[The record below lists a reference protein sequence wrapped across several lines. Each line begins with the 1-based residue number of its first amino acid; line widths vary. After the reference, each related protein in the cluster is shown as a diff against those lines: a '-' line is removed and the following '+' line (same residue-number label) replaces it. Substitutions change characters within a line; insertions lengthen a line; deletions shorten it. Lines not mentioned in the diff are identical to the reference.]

1 MAFKEME
8 NTVYWIGL
16 VNGKLTQ
23 KTFKMYSDSAYLMIK
38 DEEENSRSFGFRA
51 RENIGKI
58 LVTGDKYTMYSYEP
72 IDPHEFL
79 EKVVKMQVAYINE
92 QYSKANKMIEKME
105 NTKTIMRGLGK

>member
-16 VNGKLTQ
+16 LNGNLTQ

-38 DEEENSRSFGFRA
+38 DEKENSRAFGFRT

-79 EKVVKMQVAYINE
+79 EKVVKMQVAYIQE
-92 QYSKANKMIEKME
+92 QYSKANKMLEKME
-105 NTKTIMRGLGK
+105 NTKTIMRRL

>member
-1 MAFKEME
+1 MEFKEME
-8 NTVYWIGL
+8 NTIYWIGL
-16 VNGKLTQ
+16 EGGKLTQ

-38 DEEENSRSFGFRA
+38 DENGIARAFGFRA

-79 EKVVKMQVAYINE
+79 EKVVKMQVSYIHE
-92 QYSKANKMIEKME
+92 QYSKANKILEKMK
-105 NTKTIMRGLGK
+105 NTKKIMRGLEK

>member
-16 VNGKLTQ
+16 VNGKLIQ
-23 KTFKMYSDSAYLMIK
+23 KTFKMYSDSSYLMIK
-38 DEEENSRSFGFRA
+38 DEEENSRAFGFRA

-72 IDPHEFL
+72 IDPNEFL
-79 EKVVKMQVAYINE
+79 EKVVKMQVSYIHE
-92 QYSKANKMIEKME
+92 QYSKANKMLEKMK
-105 NTKTIMRGLGK
+105 NTKKIMRGLEK